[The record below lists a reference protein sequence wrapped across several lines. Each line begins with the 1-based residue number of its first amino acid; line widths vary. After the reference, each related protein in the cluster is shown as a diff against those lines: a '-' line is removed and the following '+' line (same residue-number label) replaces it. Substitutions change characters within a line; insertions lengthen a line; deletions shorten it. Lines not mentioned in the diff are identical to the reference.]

1 MRPSA
6 ARGQVLRLVTWQ
18 AGAFGCV
25 ALLVGLPLG
34 VLAGREA
41 WAAFA
46 GAAGIAPVPDIPV
59 ALILLTVPVT
69 LLLAVLIALWP
80 GWRAARLR
88 PAAVLWT
95 Q

>member
-1 MRPSA
+1 VA
-6 ARGQVLRLVTWQ
+6 AFWLVAWQ
-18 AGAFGCV
+18 AGAFGGV

-34 VLAGREA
+34 VLAGRQA

-46 GAAGIAPVPDIPV
+46 NAAGIVPAPDIPT
-59 ALILLTVPVT
+59 ALILLTIPVT
-69 LLLAVLIALWP
+69 LLIAVLIALWP